1 MRIAAS
7 YPTAL
12 TIRHSKTT
20 PETKAIAPMPARAVA
35 PLIPPLG
42 LPPAHLTR
50 YGTPDAG
57 FVMQL
62 IAAAT
67 TSAINDDPGRPARNT
82 VSTAYGYVDRTTQ
95 PLPPGN
101 RVVRSI

>member
-7 YPTAL
+7 YPTTL
-12 TIRHSKTT
+12 TIRHSKIA
-20 PETKAIAPMPARAVA
+20 PETKAVAPMPVRAVA
-35 PLIPPLG
+35 PLIPPLAP
-42 LPPAHLTR
+42 PPAYLTR

-67 TSAINDDPGRPARNT
+67 TSAINDDPGRPVRNA
-82 VSTAYGYVDRTTQ
+82 VSTAYGYGDRTTQ

-101 RVVRSI
+101 RVIRSI